1 MATPTPALQ
10 LSDRPL
16 DKKLLAELKSIA
28 SAMGLEPGD
37 LKKLK
42 ILALIR
48 AHIKSFPEIA
58 DDPRFLPLFSHRTA
72 PGVGGKTSAG
82 KAAEEAVES
91 AKPKQVATGVNKAL
105 LSSGV
110 KTDPP
115 PQYKML
121 SSGARNEKQ
130 ATADASDLSD
140 TTGDESRPP
149 TPSPAPKP
157 ESNAE
162 FIEQKVERKHGMSG
176 ELTSLHNLGET
187 LNEYFM
193 FRCRQGQF
201 L

>member
-1 MATPTPALQ
+1 
-10 LSDRPL
+10 
-16 DKKLLAELKSIA
+16 
-28 SAMGLEPGD
+28 
-37 LKKLK
+37 
-42 ILALIR
+42 
-48 AHIKSFPEIA
+48 
-58 DDPRFLPLFSHRTA
+58 
-72 PGVGGKTSAG
+72 
-82 KAAEEAVES
+82 
-91 AKPKQVATGVNKAL
+91 
-105 LSSGV
+105 V

-121 SSGARNEKQ
+121 SSGTRNEEQ
-130 ATADASDLSD
+130 ATADASDRELVHLVLAFLPSESIPVSD

-157 ESNAE
+157 ESNTE